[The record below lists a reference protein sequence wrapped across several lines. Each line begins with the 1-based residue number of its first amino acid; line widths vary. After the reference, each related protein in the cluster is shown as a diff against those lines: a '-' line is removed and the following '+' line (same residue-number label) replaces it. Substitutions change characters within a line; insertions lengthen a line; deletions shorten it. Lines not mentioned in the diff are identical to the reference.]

1 MLSIT
6 PFLWFDT
13 DLAEPIKFYMSVF
26 PNAVTNAD
34 PLDKGPIYS
43 ADIKLCGQQLT
54 LFHAGLPPASFNES
68 VSLFVSVDTQD
79 EIDDLWE
86 KLTANGGEPGN
97 CGWLK
102 DRFGLSWQVVP
113 TSLGSL
119 LGASDRTRAQ
129 QATDAMMQMSKLD
142 IAELQAAYDR

>member
-1 MLSIT
+1 MPSIT

-13 DLAEPIKFYMSVF
+13 DLAEPIKFYMSAF
-26 PNAVTNAD
+26 PNAVSNAD
-34 PLDKGPIYS
+34 PLDGGPIYS
-43 ADIKLCGQQLT
+43 AGIELCGQQLT
-54 LFHAGLPPASFNES
+54 LFHAGLPPARFNES

-86 KLTANGGEPGN
+86 KLTADGGEPGN

-102 DRFGLSWQVVP
+102 NRFGLSWQVVP
-113 TSLGSL
+113 TALGSL
-119 LGASDRTRAQ
+119 LGASDRTRAH
-129 QATDAMMQMSKLD
+129 QATDAMMQMSKLN

>member
-1 MLSIT
+1 MPSIT

-26 PNAVTNAD
+26 PNAVSNAD
-34 PLDKGPIYS
+34 PLDGGPIYS
-43 ADIKLCGQQLT
+43 AGIELCGQQLT
-54 LFHAGLPPASFNES
+54 LFHAGPPPASFNES

-86 KLTANGGEPGN
+86 KLTANGGESGN

-113 TSLGSL
+113 TVLGSL
-119 LGASDRTRAQ
+119 LGASDRTRAH
-129 QATDAMMQMSKLD
+129 QATDAMMQMSKLN